1 MEYRWLVNALDFYNS
16 FVMLSQSND
25 TMKTI
30 LRACVRYDTG
40 WIGQLGNAV
49 RKYELEGVD
58 LDGATPIS
66 METVRVYLR
75 LYWWKW
81 LRKEINSR
89 PHLAY
94 LLPTLPTP
102 DAKLPWEEH
111 TTSPPCYLHH
121 SFLLHCPDAVRA
133 CISVRSGFLLVKCRC
148 GIALPSMKHTLW
160 SCPTLHALKLPLI
173 ASHAPTVL
181 DENNAIDVIMD
192 TLVHGGPSLLCTFY
206 FVYKAYYHQA
216 NV

>member
-1 MEYRWLVNALDFYNS
+1 
-16 FVMLSQSND
+16 MLSQSND
-25 TMKTI
+25 TMRTI

-81 LRKEINSR
+81 LRKEINLR

-102 DAKLPWEEH
+102 DAIEAPMGGAYDFSPVLPA
-111 TTSPPCYLHH
+111 PL
-121 SFLLHCPDAVRA
+121 FL
-133 CISVRSGFLLVKCRC
+133 
-148 GIALPSMKHTLW
+148 
-160 SCPTLHALKLPLI
+160 PTLPRCCSCLHKCA
-173 ASHAPTVL
+173 
-181 DENNAIDVIMD
+181 
-192 TLVHGGPSLLCTFY
+192 
-206 FVYKAYYHQA
+206 
-216 NV
+216 